1 MSFFSVLVKGGWLM
15 IPIAICSFIGAGIVL
30 ERWLTLRKARVNTGT
45 LMNRVRQA
53 LRGGEMGRAID
64 ICDETPGPVAR
75 LLKEGVLRAGATRAL
90 IRETVESTGKA
101 ELYKLERGL
110 GSLATVAGVAPLLGF
125 LGTVTGMIRA
135 FMDIQSLGG
144 QVNANVLAGGIWE
157 ALMTTAAGLTVGIPA
172 LICYNWLVGQVQHFV
187 FEMERSSMELL
198 DLLGDPAVNDVAA
211 QPASTEAAHGL

>member
-1 MSFFSVLVKGGWLM
+1 MNIFSIVVRGGWLM
-15 IPIAICSFIGAGIVL
+15 IPIAVCSFIAAAIIV

-53 LRGGEMGRAID
+53 LGSGESGRALD
-64 ICDETPGPVAR
+64 VCEETPGPVAGM
-75 LLKEGVLRAGATRAL
+75 LKQGIQRAGASRSL
-90 IRETVESTGKA
+90 IRETVEAAGKA
-101 ELYKLERGL
+101 ELYQLERGL
-110 GSLATVAGVAPLLGF
+110 GSLATVAGVAPLIGF

-135 FMDIQSLGG
+135 FMEIESLGG

-172 LICYNWLVGQVQHFV
+172 LIFYNWLVGQVQQFV

-198 DLLGDPAVNDVAA
+198 DLLALPSDGATPNEPAEV
-211 QPASTEAAHGL
+211 SHGL

>member
-1 MSFFSVLVKGGWLM
+1 MNIFSILVRGGWLM
-15 IPIAICSFIGAGIVL
+15 IPIAICSFIAAAIIV
-30 ERWLTLRKARVNTGT
+30 ERWLSLRRARVNTGT

-53 LRGGEMGRAID
+53 LRGGETGRAID
-64 ICDETPGPVAR
+64 VCEETPGPVAGM
-75 LLKEGVLRAGATRAL
+75 LKEGIQRAGASRSL
-90 IRETVESTGKA
+90 IRETVEGAGKA

-110 GSLATVAGVAPLLGF
+110 DSLATVASVAPLLGF

-135 FMDIQSLGG
+135 FMEIQSLGG

-172 LICYNWLVGQVQHFV
+172 LIFYNWLVGKVQHFV

-198 DLLGDPAVNDVAA
+198 DLLSMSGSGSTALEPA
-211 QPASTEAAHGL
+211 EADHGL

>member
-1 MSFFSVLVKGGWLM
+1 MNIFSILVRGGWLM
-15 IPIAICSFIGAGIVL
+15 IPIAICSFIAAAIIV
-30 ERWLTLRKARVNTGT
+30 ERWLSLRRARVNTGT

-64 ICDETPGPVAR
+64 VCEETPGPVAGM
-75 LLKEGVLRAGATRAL
+75 LKEGIQRAGASRSL
-90 IRETVESTGKA
+90 IRETVEGAGKA

-110 GSLATVAGVAPLLGF
+110 DSLATVASVAPLLGF

-135 FMDIQSLGG
+135 FMEIQSLGG

-172 LICYNWLVGQVQHFV
+172 LIFYNWLVGKVHHFV

-198 DLLGDPAVNDVAA
+198 DLLSMPGSGSDTLEPA
-211 QPASTEAAHGL
+211 EAGHGL

>member
-1 MSFFSVLVKGGWLM
+1 MNIFSILVRGGWLM
-15 IPIAICSFIGAGIVL
+15 IPIAICSFIAAAIIV
-30 ERWLTLRKARVNTGT
+30 ERWLSLRRARVNTGT

-53 LRGGEMGRAID
+53 LRGGEVGRALD
-64 ICDETPGPVAR
+64 VCEETPGPVAG
-75 LLKEGVLRAGATRAL
+75 LLKEGIQRAGASRSL
-90 IRETVESTGKA
+90 IRETVQSAGKA

-110 GSLATVAGVAPLLGF
+110 DSLATVASVAPLIGF

-135 FMDIQSLGG
+135 FMEIQSLGG

-172 LICYNWLVGQVQHFV
+172 LIFYNWLVGRVQQFV

-198 DLLGDPAVNDVAA
+198 DLLASPAGGEMEE
-211 QPASTEAAHGL
+211 PAEVSHGL